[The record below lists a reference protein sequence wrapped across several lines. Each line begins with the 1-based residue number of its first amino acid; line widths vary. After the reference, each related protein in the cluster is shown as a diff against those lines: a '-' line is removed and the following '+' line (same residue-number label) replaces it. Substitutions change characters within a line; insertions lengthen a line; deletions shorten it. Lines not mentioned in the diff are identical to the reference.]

1 MNYTF
6 KGTLKVK
13 NDEQVISDKFR
24 KREFV
29 VTSEDEQYPQDVS
42 FQLTQDRVDLIDKS
56 EVGSVIIVHFN
67 LRGREWVNPKDG
79 EIRYFNTLDA
89 WRIELFIPEKAT
101 DTKAGMTSPF
111 EAESDDLPF

>member
-29 VTSEDEQYPQDVS
+29 ITSEDEKYPQDVS

-79 EIRYFNTLDA
+79 VVKYFNTLDA
-89 WRIELFIPEKAT
+89 WRIESGTAPDAKVAET
-101 DTKAGMTSPF
+101 NSF
-111 EAESDDLPF
+111 EEQEDDLPF